1 MAHTSFN
8 WHRLTRTQLF
18 ESLWDLKKSTV
29 SKPITGS
36 KLHRIL
42 RRAIEKELPVQVCAC
57 YIRELEDIHV
67 TVEAN
72 YYGNLDQMLQA
83 GYVQLKLCYSSR
95 DQEFVLTPARY
106 RKFCLEYADTVLHE
120 LIHIR
125 QFRKRNFKLIS
136 EYRSV
141 STILWL
147 QQEQN
152 YLGHRDEI
160 EAYAFNIACE
170 LLDAFKNDSAK
181 VKQYITNPGSDL
193 RTRRKDPTWQRY
205 LQAFDYDYQHPII
218 KKLRKAT
225 INYLPRALA
234 GKPFKTKKFIDK

>member
-1 MAHTSFN
+1 MTRIAFN
-8 WHRLTRTQLF
+8 WHKLSRTQLF
-18 ESLWDLKKSTV
+18 ESLWELRKTTV

-42 RRAIEKELPVQVCAC
+42 RRAIEKELPAQVCAC
-57 YIRELEDIHV
+57 YIRELEDVYV

-72 YYGNLDQMLQA
+72 YYGDLDQMSQS

-95 DQEFVLTPARY
+95 DQEFTLTPARY

-120 LIHIR
+120 IIHIR

-136 EYRSV
+136 EYRSNNK
-141 STILWL
+141 ILWL

-160 EAYAFNIACE
+160 EAFAFNIACE
-170 LLDAFKNDSAK
+170 LLDAFKNDCVK

-193 RTRRKDPTWQRY
+193 KTRRKDPTWQRY

-218 KKLRKAT
+218 KKLRKT
-225 INYLPRALA
+225 VINYLPRALT